1 MATGDSPPLL
11 KYYLSAI
18 VDSVNMR
25 CFRLILVYY
34 KGSDMEF
41 VKCFTLVRFPEISIR
56 PLKKR
61 VNRDSFGKQL
71 IM

>member
-41 VKCFTLVRFPEISIR
+41 FKCFTLVRFPGNFN
-56 PLKKR
+56 LTYKKR
-61 VNRDSFGKQL
+61 ANRDIFGKEL